1 LLALLVASQNEL
13 TVSNLDIMLFVSFS
27 RFFKTVVSVAL
38 IEIGHAWFDKG

>member
-1 LLALLVASQNEL
+1 MALLVASQIFEL

>member
-1 LLALLVASQNEL
+1 MALLVASQIFEL

-27 RFFKTVVSVAL
+27 CFKTVVSVAL